1 MNTTTLPQIPVRK
14 MSWPWPKHVGFF
26 LQFASLLIPLLF
38 LAFMFWQDPFSEMS
52 DFDHDEG
59 INLIKASLYSQH
71 YILYGEIWSDQPPF
85 FTVLLAWWFS
95 VVGTSVAA
103 ARSLVALFSALLL
116 WSFYLAVR
124 NSVTAFAAVGATL
137 LLAVSQYY
145 IRLSGSVMIGLPA
158 LALATLSIALLVR
171 RKEQLWPLLLSA
183 FVMALALE
191 TKLLVVLLM
200 PAIGLYLLLTK
211 PPAAVTYLFTQRL
224 LRPMLWG
231 AVVAA
236 AFFALSLYFGALNF
250 DMLINT
256 HLGAQQREQMVL
268 ARGNLRFLARFLL
281 QHAVYLPLAF
291 LGVLYA
297 FRQRKPDLILPV
309 VWFGTLFIVFMV
321 HWPLWYHYTVLLT
334 LPSPGFVPSA
344 SMLGLQGLSG
354 WPADLQAFRYASAL
368 LVSAALLL
376 CLLFYAYPSP
386 LPRRLAEQAQLSRPI
401 YLRQMMRQLLADTRA
416 NRAFIFTD
424 RPFYAFQAGLPVT
437 PQTAVMS
444 RKRIETGVR
453 VEADVLK
460 TLTTYQPEYIILQR
474 FTDKYSPAVMA
485 EIARAYE
492 LVLELPPGY
501 YYRRNSR

>member
-1 MNTTTLPQIPVRK
+1 

-103 ARSLVALFSALLL
+103 ARILVALFSVLLL

-158 LALATLSIALLVR
+158 LALATLSVALLVR
-171 RKEQLWPLLLSA
+171 RKERLWPLLLSA

-191 TKLLVVLLM
+191 TKLLVVLLA
-200 PAIGLYLLLTK
+200 PAIGLSLLMTK
-211 PPAAVTYLFTQRL
+211 APAAVTYPFTQRL
-224 LRPMLWG
+224 LCPMLWG

-236 AFFALSLYFGALNF
+236 AFLALSLYFGALNF

-256 HLGAQQREQMVL
+256 HLGAQQREQVFF

-281 QHAVYLPLAF
+281 QHAVYVPLAF

-309 VWFGTLFIVFMV
+309 VWFGTVFTVFMV

-334 LPSPGFVPSA
+334 LPLAWLCAFGIDAWLTRLV
-344 SMLGLQGLSG
+344 GLAGRPRGVQIR
-354 WPADLQAFRYASAL
+354 QRAL

-401 YLRQMMRQLLADTRA
+401 YLRQMVRQLQADTRA

-437 PQTAVMS
+437 PQTGVMS
-444 RKRIETGVR
+444 RKRMETGAR

-485 EIARAYE
+485 EIAKAYE
-492 LVLELPPGY
+492 LVLEVPPGY
-501 YYRRNSR
+501 YYRRNPS